1 MSKINTYVTRGKV
14 LESIHQSKCII
25 KDYNFKTIF
34 STNDDNSFVFPRS
47 AIKIFQALP
56 MIKAKAFKKY
66 NLTNKQI
73 AISCASHCG
82 EAEHIKV
89 LEEWLKKINK
99 SEKILKCGVHNPL
112 NKISSNKL
120 LLSGIKPNQLHN
132 NCAGKHLGMITGC
145 LANKLSINNY
155 LEMNHPY
162 QKLIRE
168 CLEYFTNTKINE
180 VQKGVDGCS
189 APQYAFPMKN
199 LSISM
204 INLLKNYSENKKYT
218 IEINFLLKAIMQ
230 YPNLTGSKFIYP
242 SQLISATEGK
252 MFAKGG
258 AEGILLFAHL
268 EKNIG
273 GIIKV
278 NDGNERALP
287 SIANEIFK
295 KFNILNKKELDILS
309 KWSGEIILNHAKEKV
324 GKIYTK
330 IK

>member
-99 SEKILKCGVHNPL
+99 RAKILKCGVHNPL

-145 LANKLSINNY
+145 LANKLSINN
-155 LEMNHPY
+155 
-162 QKLIRE
+162 
-168 CLEYFTNTKINE
+168 
-180 VQKGVDGCS
+180 
-189 APQYAFPMKN
+189 
-199 LSISM
+199 
-204 INLLKNYSENKKYT
+204 
-218 IEINFLLKAIMQ
+218 
-230 YPNLTGSKFIYP
+230 
-242 SQLISATEGK
+242 
-252 MFAKGG
+252 
-258 AEGILLFAHL
+258 
-268 EKNIG
+268 
-273 GIIKV
+273 
-278 NDGNERALP
+278 
-287 SIANEIFK
+287 
-295 KFNILNKKELDILS
+295 
-309 KWSGEIILNHAKEKV
+309 
-324 GKIYTK
+324 
-330 IK
+330 